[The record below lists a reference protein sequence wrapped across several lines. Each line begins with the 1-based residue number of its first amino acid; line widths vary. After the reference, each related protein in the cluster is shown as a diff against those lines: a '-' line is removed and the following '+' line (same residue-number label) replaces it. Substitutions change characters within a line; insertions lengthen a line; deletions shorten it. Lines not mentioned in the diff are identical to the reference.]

1 MKVVCDADTVCLEV
15 SEQDAEDLHA
25 ACAFLAMEIQDSN
38 LRLRLLE
45 LARQLGAAS
54 IRSYTNSEGPTK
66 VDR

>member
-1 MKVVCDADTVCLEV
+1 MKVVCDADKVCLEIT
-15 SEQDAEDLHA
+15 EQDTEDLHA
-25 ACAFLAMEIQDSN
+25 ACTFLAMEIQDHN

-54 IRSYTNSEGPTK
+54 IRWYSGSEGPTK